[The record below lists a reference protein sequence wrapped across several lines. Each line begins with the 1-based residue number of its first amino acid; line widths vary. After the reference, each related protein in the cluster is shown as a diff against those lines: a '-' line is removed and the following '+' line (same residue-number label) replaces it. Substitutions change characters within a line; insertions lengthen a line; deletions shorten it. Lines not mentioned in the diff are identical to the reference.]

1 MKALSNCLKLYYNC
15 PYIKLKSLLF
25 LSQRCNMFNRND
37 HDAYLIMYGE
47 CSIAGQIVEICA
59 RIRVIALVTYRN
71 CNPSMKDKRPFKT
84 ILIRMIIKSDDSYTT
99 FLRIHAIVLINSFK
113 LSHTKWILKKKQLLH
128 L

>member
-1 MKALSNCLKLYYNC
+1 
-15 PYIKLKSLLF
+15 
-25 LSQRCNMFNRND
+25 MFNRND

-113 LSHTKWILKKKQLLH
+113 LSHTKWILKKKQLLY